1 MQVENKQNSFNRC
14 KQQLKMIHAAN
25 INKRCIYIHSLKLQ
39 THIGIGPRR
48 VRWPVD
54 VLFWFWFGL
63 VKVTELWFWYSAVG
77 FTPEF
82 DWRCPKGQDH
92 LPIPM
97 LNSLLCLSSEW
108 LSYGLSKIQLCREM
122 SKKKQVLQM
131 SKMQNTPTPPKKNK
145 IMFHQSWYW
154 PLSLFEQNY
163 AQWPP
168 YPPPTICL
176 CLTVTADTLQALQD
190 RSVRIQAW
198 NLSNPAVSQGY
209 PTSPPL
215 MSLST
220 ALKNWNNLVNNKSA
234 PSSPLNSPPPTH

>member
-1 MQVENKQNSFNRC
+1 MYAHTQLEATDSHWDWTQEGSMTCRC
-14 KQQLKMIHAAN
+14 VVLVLVWT
-25 INKRCIYIHSLKLQ
+25 CESHSAIILIFCSRFHTRIWLE
-39 THIGIGPRR
+39 
-48 VRWPVD
+48 V
-54 VLFWFWFGL
+54 
-63 VKVTELWFWYSAVG
+63 
-77 FTPEF
+77 
-82 DWRCPKGQDH
+82 PKGQDH

-108 LSYGLSKIQLCREM
+108 LSYGPSKIQLCREM
-122 SKKKQVLQM
+122 SKTNKC
-131 SKMQNTPTPPKKNK
+131 SKWARCKTPPPLPKKNK

-154 PLSLFEQNY
+154 PRSLFEQNY